1 MQTSGLTVEAA
12 DGLHD
17 DGWCWPETRL
27 TLVAD
32 QDASEF
38 RMSVWFKPEDQ
49 GAQRALMTVGTDRS
63 SPAVEFVGLDE
74 PKEFVLPVTWRRGE
88 VMSVRIA
95 TPHKMTKSAD
105 EQRNIAFA
113 LLSLSAV

>member
-1 MQTSGLTVEAA
+1 MQLNGVMMEAA
-12 DGLHD
+12 DGLHG

-27 TLVAD
+27 TLVAA

-38 RMSVWFKPEDQ
+38 RISVWFKPEDQ
-49 GAQRALMTVGTDRS
+49 GAQRALMTIGTDK
-63 SPAVEFVGLDE
+63 SPPTVEFVDLGE
-74 PKEFVLPVTWRRGE
+74 PKEFVLPVAWRQGE

-95 TPHKMTKSAD
+95 TPHKMSRSPD

-113 LLSLSAV
+113 LMSLSAA